1 MATAPIL
8 ITGASQRVGLHC
20 ARRLLADGESV
31 IVSYRSERP
40 ALDELRQAGALTLHA
55 DFASEAGIFAFIGA
69 LRQHTDSLRAI
80 VHNASDWVAET
91 PGHEA
96 EAFQQL
102 FSVHMLAP
110 YLINLHCAEL
120 LERSQPAD
128 IVHLTDDVARKGSAR
143 RIAYCASKAGLD
155 NLTLSFAARF
165 AEDQGQRHFTG
176 AGDVQRRGRR
186 RIPRPHPGEI
196 RPRHRTGAG
205 SHLPEP
211 SLPVGQPLRHRDH
224 PDRERRPPRQVRRQG
239 PLMNPALSQHYREI
253 LVGLGE
259 DPQRE
264 GLLDTPK
271 RAAKAMQY
279 LCHGYGQTLEEI
291 VNGALFASDND
302 EMVIVR
308 DIELYSLCE
317 HHLLPFI
324 GKAHVAYIPT
334 GKVLGLSKV
343 ARIVDMFA
351 RRLQIQEN
359 LTRQIAEAV
368 RQVTSAAGVAVVIE
382 AQHMCMMMRGV
393 EKQNSQMFTSVML
406 GAFRDSNTTR
416 QEFLQLIGRSK

>member
-69 LRQHTDSLRAI
+69 LRHHTDSLRAI

-165 AEDQGQRHFTG
+165 AP
-176 AGDVQRRGRR
+176 
-186 RIPRPHPGEI
+186 RIKVNAI
-196 RPRHRTGAG
+196 
-205 SHLPEP
+205 S
-211 SLPVGQPLRHRDH
+211 
-224 PDRERRPPRQVRRQG
+224 
-239 PLMNPALSQHYREI
+239 PALVMFNDGDDAEYRART
-253 LVGLGE
+253 LAKSALGIE
-259 DPQRE
+259 PGPEVIYQSLRY
-264 GLLDTPK
+264 LLDNPYVT
-271 RAAKAMQY
+271 
-279 LCHGYGQTLEEI
+279 GTTLT
-291 VNGALFASDND
+291 VNGG
-302 EMVIVR
+302 R
-308 DIELYSLCE
+308 
-317 HHLLPFI
+317 
-324 GKAHVAYIPT
+324 HV
-334 GKVLGLSKV
+334 K
-343 ARIVDMFA
+343 
-351 RRLQIQEN
+351 
-359 LTRQIAEAV
+359 
-368 RQVTSAAGVAVVIE
+368 
-382 AQHMCMMMRGV
+382 
-393 EKQNSQMFTSVML
+393 
-406 GAFRDSNTTR
+406 
-416 QEFLQLIGRSK
+416 